1 MTDRP
6 ANPAP
11 STTRAPSS
19 PRNFL
24 AHGSRVR
31 GARLSLNLRA
41 VYDDR
46 AERHPLRVH
55 WRPHDSTPSRARA
68 AKLGSHQRLHVA
80 SIFNWPAARELIQSP
95 VTTLLFLLANG
106 ALMAIIVLWST
117 FGWVLMMPLLGLL
130 ALAVV
135 YLLVQALIAHQ
146 LRANRS
152 LHLCLA
158 CDHDLE
164 GLPVAEDGCVR
175 CPECGASWVLPPTS
189 GGG

>member
-1 MTDRP
+1 MSERP
-6 ANPAP
+6 ATTAAP
-11 STTRAPSS
+11 RD
-19 PRNFL
+19 FL

-31 GARLSLNLRA
+31 GARLSLTLRA
-41 VYDDR
+41 VFDDH

-55 WRPHDSTPSRARA
+55 WRPHDSTPSRARG
-68 AKLGSHQRLHVA
+68 AKLGSRQRVHVA

-95 VTTLLFLLANG
+95 VTSLLFLLANG
-106 ALMAIIVLWST
+106 ALIALLVLLSE
-117 FGWVLMMPLLGLL
+117 FGWLLTVPLLGVL

-146 LRANRS
+146 LRTNRA

-164 GLPVAEDGCVR
+164 GVPMCEDGCVR
-175 CPECGASWVLPPTS
+175 CPECGASWALPPWAWD
-189 GGG
+189 GAGR